1 MKFPQTFLFP
11 VFLFFVHAVF
21 ASSGPQVPTQLDFSF
36 QVKPTQVQYTYLWKD
51 SFGATNTT
59 SFSLLKEEVKVGL
72 QEFKTV
78 GREWDEGI
86 RSTFLQKIRPIL
98 ARDNL
103 DLKLTPSESSFSY
116 VLTGPESASA
126 RMEEVRRSIPQMY
139 EMARLEYA
147 KKNFYIGE
155 ESGDKFLLRPDYSA
169 LVRRYVGVS
178 TPVAK
183 ALAGGER
190 DRRVL
195 AARFLDFIQSIPY
208 SRDFTNDAEFQTPLG
223 SYTENKGDCDTK
235 SVSLA
240 ALLSSVGIPWVIV
253 ALPEHM
259 VLGVGIPAKLGEQ
272 TIRDQARSY
281 VLVEP
286 AGSGIPFGKLA
297 EASRAQVAAGNY
309 FIVR

>member
-1 MKFPQTFLFP
+1 MKFPQAFLFP
-11 VFLFFVHAVF
+11 VFSIFMHPLFA
-21 ASSGPQVPTQLDFSF
+21 ASGPEVPVQLDFSF
-36 QVKPTQVQYTYLWKD
+36 QVKPAQVEYTYLWKD
-51 SFGATNTT
+51 SFGLTRTT
-59 SFSLLKEEVKVGL
+59 TFSLLKEEVRVGL

-78 GREWDEGI
+78 GKEWEEGI
-86 RSTFLQKIRPIL
+86 RALFLQKVRPIL
-98 ARDNL
+98 ARGNL
-103 DLKLTPSESSFSY
+103 ELQLTPSEESFSY
-116 VLTGPESASA
+116 VLTGPQSAA
-126 RMEEVRRSIPQMY
+126 GQMEELRRSIPQIY

-155 ESGDKFLLRPDYSA
+155 ESGGKFLLRPDYSA

-183 ALAGGER
+183 ALARGES

-195 AARFLDFIQSIPY
+195 SVRFLDFVQSIPY
-208 SRDFTNDAEFQTPLG
+208 SREFTNSAEFQTPLG

-240 ALLSSVGIPWVIV
+240 SLLSAVGIPWVIV

-272 TIRDQARSY
+272 TIRDQGRSY

-297 EASRAQVAAGNY
+297 DDSRAQIASGNY
-309 FIVR
+309 FIIR